1 MDGYLGIDVEL
12 GGPDFIS
19 RQDAILEI
27 ALLDI
32 PDPFKSNY
40 SEANFIAKYLN
51 KTRVK
56 HFLIK
61 PYANVDSH
69 ILHNV
74 LNRDISY
81 YENGWPL
88 IEVAHAIK
96 QYMSD
101 IGKIYGKI
109 TPVSDWHGD
118 VIALDYILSNAGTS
132 VQKLIKQHNMLHI
145 KSFVIGI
152 NDFDHDFARSKRK
165 LGVKELLRTEMH
177 SSDMDCINTL
187 ETFVRAT
194 YLKKKKQKTTL

>member
-40 SEANFIAKYLN
+40 SEADFITKYLN

-61 PYANVDSH
+61 PYANVNAH

-74 LNRDISY
+74 LNRDLSY
-81 YENGWPL
+81 YENGKPL
-88 IEVAHAIK
+88 AEVANAIK
-96 QYMSD
+96 QYMLE

-118 VIALDYILSNAGTS
+118 VIALDYILSNAKTS

-152 NDFDHDFARSKRK
+152 DNFDYDFARSKRK

-177 SSDMDCINTL
+177 SSDTDCINTL

-194 YLKKKKQKTTL
+194 YLKKRKSTAKI

>member
-40 SEANFIAKYLN
+40 NEVDFIAKYLN
-51 KTRVK
+51 KTRTK

-61 PYANVDSH
+61 PYANVDMH

-74 LNRDISY
+74 LKKDISY
-81 YENGWPL
+81 YENGKQL
-88 IEVAHAIK
+88 IDVANSIK
-96 QYMSD
+96 KYMLE

-132 VQKLIKQHNMLHI
+132 TQKLLKQHNMLHI

-152 NDFDHDFARSKRK
+152 NDLDNDFASSKRR
-165 LGVKELLRTEMH
+165 LGVKEMLRTEMH

-187 ETFVRAT
+187 ETFVRAA
-194 YLKKKKQKTTL
+194 YLKKRRSVSKF